1 MQFFEGSTDSFS
13 EAYASASE
21 KFVETTFSKKC
32 SEMLRKN
39 KIAVLLG
46 QQGCGKTLTAIQI
59 MNNDYYIDWKKQKIV
74 SSDDLLAIKVD
85 EETEL
90 LVYIDN
96 ILDGFIYREKVRKWW
111 HSLCYFYFRL
121 VKKSKNIHLLITAKE
136 DVVEEAFE
144 HINAEAFSIDNAC
157 FVRQSLFCLSDEEK
171 IEILKSQFKFAKN

>member
-1 MQFFEGSTDSFS
+1 
-13 EAYASASE
+13 
-21 KFVETTFSKKC
+21 
-32 SEMLRKN
+32 MLRKN

-46 QQGCGKTLTAIQI
+46 QQGCGKTSTAIHI

-111 HSLCYFYFRL
+111 HSLCYFYF
-121 VKKSKNIHLLITAKE
+121 
-136 DVVEEAFE
+136 
-144 HINAEAFSIDNAC
+144 
-157 FVRQSLFCLSDEEK
+157 FCLSKNKK
-171 IEILKSQFKFAKN
+171 IFIF